1 MFQRKG
7 GYMKRLLKK
16 NQIVITTLAVMI
28 AIAGYLHFAGNEF
41 DGSSVPAASDDSLTE
56 DVIMDISE
64 EDIEAE
70 NDSLF
75 TQVSDTTSAESEATS
90 SMAEEAKD
98 DVVTEEIES
107 YDLDLTTDE
116 SAKTEETVETD
127 DTPGEAV
134 LTGTTA
140 VADFIAEARL
150 EREQVRAKNKELLN
164 EIINNENID
173 EGQKQDAIDDM
184 LALTTVAEKEA
195 ATEMLL
201 EAKGFDEVVVSITE
215 DSVDVVVNAENLS
228 DEDRAKIEDII
239 KRKTEVSAEN
249 IVISP
254 IHE

>member
-1 MFQRKG
+1 
-7 GYMKRLLKK
+7 MKRLLKK

-41 DGSSVPAASDDSLTE
+41 DGSSVPAASEDSLTE
-56 DVIMDISE
+56 DAISDISE

-70 NDSLF
+70 NNSLF
-75 TQVSDTTSAESEATS
+75 TQVSETS
-90 SMAEEAKD
+90 SEEIEETSGMAEEAKD
-98 DVVTEEIES
+98 DVITEDIES
-107 YDLDLTTDE
+107 YDLDLTTDDG
-116 SAKTEETVETD
+116 AKTEETAEAD

-134 LTGTTA
+134 LTGTTP

-150 EREQVRAKNKELLN
+150 EREQVRAKNKEVLN
-164 EIINNENID
+164 EIINNKNID

-201 EAKGFDEVVVSITE
+201 EAKGFNEVVVNITN
-215 DSVDVVVNAENLS
+215 DSVDVVVNAENLT
-228 DEDRAKIEDII
+228 DADRAKIEDIV
-239 KRKTEVSAEN
+239 KRKTGVNAEN

>member
-1 MFQRKG
+1 
-7 GYMKRLLKK
+7 MKRLLKK
-16 NQIVITTLAVMI
+16 NQIVITTLAVMF

-56 DVIMDISE
+56 DAIMDISE

-70 NDSLF
+70 NNSLF

-90 SMAEEAKD
+90 GMAEEAND
-98 DVVTEEIES
+98 DVVTEDIES
-107 YDLDLTTDE
+107 YDLDLTTDD
-116 SAKTEETVETD
+116 STKTTETD

-173 EGQKQDAIDDM
+173 ENQKQDAIDDM

-215 DSVDVVVNAENLS
+215 DSVDVVVNSENLS
-228 DEDRAKIEDII
+228 DADRAKIEDII
-239 KRKTEVSAEN
+239 KRKTGVSAEN

>member
-1 MFQRKG
+1 
-7 GYMKRLLKK
+7 MKRLLKR

-41 DGSSVPAASDDSLTE
+41 DGSSVPAASEDSLTE
-56 DVIMDISE
+56 DAITDISE
-64 EDIEAE
+64 EDIVAE

-75 TQVSDTTSAESEATS
+75 TQVSETTSEETEATS
-90 SMAEEAKD
+90 GMAEEAKED
-98 DVVTEEIES
+98 IVTEEIES
-107 YDLDLTTDE
+107 YDLDLTTDDTT
-116 SAKTEETVETD
+116 ATENTTATEQTAEAE

-140 VADFIAEARL
+140 VTDFIAEARL

-164 EIINNENID
+164 EIINNDQID
-173 EGQKQDAIDDM
+173 EAQKQDAIDDM

-201 EAKGFDEVVVSITE
+201 EAKGFDEVVVSITD
-215 DSVDVVVNAENLS
+215 DSVDVVVNATNLS

-239 KRKTEVSAEN
+239 KRKTGVSAEN

>member
-1 MFQRKG
+1 
-7 GYMKRLLKK
+7 MKRLLKR

-41 DGSSVPAASDDSLTE
+41 DGSSVPAASEDSLTK
-56 DVIMDISE
+56 DAITDISE
-64 EDIEAE
+64 EDIVAE

-75 TQVSDTTSAESEATS
+75 TQVSETTSEETEATS
-90 SMAEEAKD
+90 GMAEEAKE

-107 YDLDLTTDE
+107 YDLDLTTDDTT
-116 SAKTEETVETD
+116 ATEQTAEAE

-140 VADFIAEARL
+140 VTDFIAEARL

-164 EIINNENID
+164 EIINNDQID
-173 EGQKQDAIDDM
+173 EAQKQDAIDDM

-201 EAKGFDEVVVSITE
+201 EAKGFDEVVVSITD
-215 DSVDVVVNAENLS
+215 DSVDVVVNATNLS

-239 KRKTEVSAEN
+239 KRKTGVSAEN

>member
-1 MFQRKG
+1 
-7 GYMKRLLKK
+7 MKRLLKK

-41 DGSSVPAASDDSLTE
+41 DEGSVPAASKDSLTE
-56 DVIMDISE
+56 DVITDISE

-75 TQVSDTTSAESEATS
+75 TQVSDTTSAETEATS
-90 SMAEEAKD
+90 GMAEEAKD

-107 YDLDLTTDE
+107 YDLDLTTND
-116 SAKTEETVETD
+116 STKTEETAEA
-127 DTPGEAV
+127 EAV

-140 VADFIAEARL
+140 VTDFIAEARL

-173 EGQKQDAIDDM
+173 ESQKQNAIDDM

-215 DSVDVVVNAENLS
+215 NSVDVVVNAENLS

>member
-1 MFQRKG
+1 
-7 GYMKRLLKK
+7 MKRLLKK

-56 DVIMDISE
+56 DAIMDISE

-70 NDSLF
+70 NNSLF

-90 SMAEEAKD
+90 GMAEEAND
-98 DVVTEEIES
+98 DVVTEDIES
-107 YDLDLTTDE
+107 YDLDLTTDD
-116 SAKTEETVETD
+116 STKTTETD

-173 EGQKQDAIDDM
+173 ENQKQDAIDDM

-215 DSVDVVVNAENLS
+215 DSVDVVVNSENLS
-228 DEDRAKIEDII
+228 DADRAKIEDII
-239 KRKTEVSAEN
+239 KRKTGVSAEN